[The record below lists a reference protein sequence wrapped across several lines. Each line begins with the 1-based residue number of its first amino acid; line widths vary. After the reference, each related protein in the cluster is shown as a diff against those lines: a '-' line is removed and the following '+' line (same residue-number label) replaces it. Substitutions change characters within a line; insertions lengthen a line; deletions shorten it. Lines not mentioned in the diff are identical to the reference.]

1 MEFSDVLRART
12 SCRSFT
18 TDPVA
23 PEAITAII
31 EAGCAA
37 PSPLNQQPWSFT
49 VVTDP
54 KRIATVAAH
63 SASVRDRLA
72 AASGKGWVAK
82 YDTTFIGQA
91 PVLIAVAADPE
102 KIGLGAFLGE
112 TAAHVKAA
120 SACIQNMLLAVADR
134 GLGSLWFTMYDRAE
148 LAGLLGIAQGLE
160 IVGLLPVGVPSTAGR
175 QPPRKPAAELTQYL

>member
-1 MEFSDVLRART
+1 MEFSDVLQART
-12 SCRSFT
+12 SCRAFT
-18 TDPVA
+18 ADPVA
-23 PEAITAII
+23 PEAITAIL

-37 PSPLNQQPWSFT
+37 PSALNQQPWSFT

-54 KRIATVAAH
+54 ERIAAISAH
-63 SASVRDRLA
+63 SAAVRDRLA
-72 AASGKGWVAK
+72 ADSGKGWVAK
-82 YDTTFIGQA
+82 YDPTYIGQA
-91 PVLIAVAADPE
+91 LVLIVVAADPE

-148 LAGLLGIAQGLE
+148 LAGMLGVAEGLE
-160 IVGLLPVGVPSTAGR
+160 IVGLLPVGVPAAPGR
-175 QPPRKPAAELTQYL
+175 QPPRKAVEEVTTYL